1 MQISSKFLRFAR
13 FSKNLLNDPINM
25 PLSDL
30 LKMKKKRGKGE
41 KILWNEKNGV
51 NLHPHFR
58 KARLSASPF
67 KRCRRTV

>member
-13 FSKNLLNDPINM
+13 FPKNLLNDPINM

-41 KILWNEKNGV
+41 KIL
-51 NLHPHFR
+51 
-58 KARLSASPF
+58 
-67 KRCRRTV
+67 